1 MKPIISTDLRKLWQA
16 GRKHPSY
23 LFWAVLLNLAL
34 ASTVLAA
41 TDNNIF
47 TPYQATA
54 LSLLIL
60 LSVILSGYLFVV
72 MFQPERF

>member
-1 MKPIISTDLRKLWQA
+1 MKPMISTDLSKLWQA
-16 GRKHPSY
+16 GRKHPAY

-34 ASTVLAA
+34 SSTVLAA
-41 TDNNIF
+41 TDNNVF

-54 LSLLIL
+54 LGLLIL
-60 LSVILSGYLFVV
+60 LAIVLSGYLFVV

>member
-1 MKPIISTDLRKLWQA
+1 MKPMISNNLHKLWQA
-16 GRKHPSY
+16 AHKRPSY

-34 ASTVLAA
+34 SSTVLAA
-41 TDNNIF
+41 TDNNVF

-54 LSLLIL
+54 LGLLIL
-60 LSVILSGYLFVV
+60 LSIILSGYLFVV

>member
-1 MKPIISTDLRKLWQA
+1 MKPMISTNLSKLWQA

-23 LFWAVLLNLAL
+23 LFWAVSINLAL
-34 ASTVLAA
+34 SSTVLAA
-41 TDNNIF
+41 TDRVF

-60 LSVILSGYLFVV
+60 LTIVLSGYLFIV